1 MFQLVLSLH
10 KCADPTAA
18 ECTTAEPLQ
27 SVADSV
33 ADSTTGGAVMTK
45 TS

>member
-27 SVADSV
+27 SVADS
-33 ADSTTGGAVMTK
+33 TTGGAVMTK